1 MNNSTNYENFQKQ
14 KEERIKQITERI
26 TSCEQMIEKNLQY
39 INEMKRA
46 IRYYEEDL
54 EELQSAQFAN
64 YQSK

>member
-26 TSCEQMIEKNLQY
+26 TSCEQMIEKNLHY
-39 INEMKRA
+39 NNEMKRA

-54 EELQSAQFAN
+54 EELQSLQFN
-64 YQSK
+64 QTI

>member
-1 MNNSTNYENFQKQ
+1 MSYENFQKQ

-26 TSCEQMIEKNLQY
+26 ASCGEMIEKNLHY

-54 EELQSAQFAN
+54 EEVQSAQFN
-64 YQSK
+64 QTI